1 MERINTME
9 QAIEVYAAEIER
21 LRNRIAK
28 LEDLNLKA
36 FECLVKASMRANALE
51 DELNKKHK
59 VFDHEMRGNK
69 NG

>member
-1 MERINTME
+1 MEKISTMD
-9 QAIEVYAAEIER
+9 QAIDVYTAEIER

-59 VFDHEMRGNK
+59 VFDHELRRRN
-69 NG
+69 ND